1 MQPRIYTYKI
11 RFEEIPDWYWG
22 VHKENKYK
30 EFYMGSPKTH
40 AWKWDTYTPYL
51 EVCEVFPYTDEGWEE
66 ACKVEKR
73 CIKPDL
79 NNPLCLNENAG
90 GFMSLNACR
99 VGGTISAKRSHEEKD
114 EFGRS
119 ITAVKGGKA
128 AQEKLGEKILV
139 TFPDGYQRLFSSIRK
154 TSRFF
159 NVTAM
164 AIIYHIKKG
173 SSTHGRKLSGYRFEI
188 AEEM

>member
-1 MQPRIYTYKI
+1 
-11 RFEEIPDWYWG
+11 
-22 VHKENKYK
+22 
-30 EFYMGSPKTH
+30 MGSPKTH